1 MKHIKS
7 LFLLLL
13 PTLLLP
19 FMMLA
24 DQSTLGTG
32 TFTPASPPTI
42 LDMRMAD
49 GNTFINAKQPFTV
62 VGTLTGTEVLTFHE
76 VIHPDGTVN
85 IQSFGVFT
93 GTVNGILGTVL
104 SRNVSTGDNN
114 SQEGHF
120 TLFNGTDALATLHA
134 EGTFTFVRRAHIQG
148 RSTSTSPLTNKKAP
162 GSVSSIAPSSFTFR
176 LCRAND
182 PDCS

>member
-1 MKHIKS
+1 MKHIKIM
-7 LFLLLL
+7 FLLL
-13 PTLLLP
+13 PALLLAST
-19 FMMLA
+19 MMSA

-32 TFTPASPPTI
+32 AFTPASPPTI
-42 LDMRMAD
+42 LEIRVAD
-49 GNTFINAKQPFTV
+49 GNTFIIATQPFTV

-93 GTVNGILGTVL
+93 GTVNGIPGTVL

-120 TLFNGTDALATLHA
+120 TLFDGTDDLATLHA
-134 EGTFTFVRRAHIQG
+134 EGTFTFV
-148 RSTSTSPLTNKKAP
+148 
-162 GSVSSIAPSSFTFR
+162 GSAGTYSGSFHF
-176 LCRAND
+176 D
-182 PDCS
+182 

>member
-1 MKHIKS
+1 VHQLLLDDLIKPTQGVIEHHWNEKGASTMKHIKIM
-7 LFLLLL
+7 FLLL
-13 PTLLLP
+13 PALLLAS
-19 FMMLA
+19 MMSA

-42 LDMRMAD
+42 LDIRVAD
-49 GNTFINAKQPFTV
+49 GNTLTQPFTV

-93 GTVNGILGTVL
+93 GIVNGIPGTVL

-120 TLFNGTDALATLHA
+120 ALFDGTDDLATLHA
-134 EGTFTFVRRAHIQG
+134 EGTFTFA
-148 RSTSTSPLTNKKAP
+148 
-162 GSVSSIAPSSFTFR
+162 GSAGTYSGSFHF
-176 LCRAND
+176 D
-182 PDCS
+182 

>member
-1 MKHIKS
+1 MKHIKIM
-7 LFLLLL
+7 FLLL
-13 PTLLLP
+13 PALLLAS
-19 FMMLA
+19 MMSA

-42 LDMRMAD
+42 LEIRVAN
-49 GNTFINAKQPFTV
+49 GNTFIIATQPFTV

-93 GTVNGILGTVL
+93 GTVNGISGTVL

-120 TLFNGTDALATLHA
+120 TLFGGTHDLATLHA
-134 EGTFTFVRRAHIQG
+134 EGAFTFV
-148 RSTSTSPLTNKKAP
+148 
-162 GSVSSIAPSSFTFR
+162 GSAGTYSGSFHF
-176 LCRAND
+176 D
-182 PDCS
+182 